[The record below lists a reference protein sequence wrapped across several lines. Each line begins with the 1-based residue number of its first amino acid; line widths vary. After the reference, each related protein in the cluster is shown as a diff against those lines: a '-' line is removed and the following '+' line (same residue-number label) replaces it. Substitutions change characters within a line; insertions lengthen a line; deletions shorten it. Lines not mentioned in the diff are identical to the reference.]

1 MLALDA
7 LFAHFHR
14 ISSNVEST
22 GSLVQSPPISA
33 IDAVL
38 DHQRIWA
45 QAYIA
50 VHSNAVLNR
59 LMAAETCALSKL
71 TARRESR
78 A

>member
-14 ISSNVEST
+14 MSSNVEIM

-33 IDAVL
+33 IDAAL
-38 DHQRIWA
+38 DHPRSCA
-45 QAYIA
+45 HACIA

-59 LMAAETCALSKL
+59 LMAAET
-71 TARRESR
+71 
-78 A
+78 